1 VFESPKQHHLT
12 FANAIPLPL
21 HSEFHCSNIASTAAL
36 PLHWVMAFT
45 LSVNTNPLVN
55 RFAEPEDVVSA
66 LVDDVGIGHIQLV
79 HEFIN
84 PSWDA
89 KTIVRLTARMA
100 KALAAKKAKITS
112 AMTGPYGRLNHF
124 GHPDAD
130 VRAYY
135 VQWFKTYADIAAD
148 LDCPAIGT
156 QFAILTYR
164 DMDDPTRY
172 AAMID
177 IALECWR
184 AVAEHAAKRGLHY
197 LFWEPMS
204 VARELGHTLAATQA
218 LQDRIHLAQL
228 PLPLVPMVDIDHGD
242 VTSANPSDVDPY
254 AWAEDFAGQSP
265 IIHIKQSTMN
275 KGGHWPFTAQ
285 YNENGR
291 ITPLLLLDAI
301 RRGGGKDN
309 ELCLELAFREREP
322 TDRHVISALKESV
335 AFWAPHTKTGLN

>member
-1 VFESPKQHHLT
+1 MS
-12 FANAIPLPL
+12 
-21 HSEFHCSNIASTAAL
+21 
-36 PLHWVMAFT
+36 FT

-55 RFAEPEDVVSA
+55 RFAEPEE
-66 LVDDVGIGHIQLV
+66 LVAVLAGEIGIGHIQLV

-89 KTIVRLTARMA
+89 RTIARLTKVMA
-100 KALAAKKAKITS
+100 GALARHQAKITS

-135 VQWFKTYADIAAD
+135 VQWFKTYADIASD
-148 LDCPAIGT
+148 LGCPAIGT

-164 DMDDPTRY
+164 DMDDPTRNRSI
-172 AAMID
+172 MD
-177 IALECWR
+177 TALACWR
-184 AVAEHAAKRGLHY
+184 DVADHAARRGLEY

-204 VARELGHTLAATQA
+204 VARELGHTLRATQE
-218 LQDRIHLAQL
+218 LQDWISRAGFPI
-228 PLPLVPMVDIDHGD
+228 PLKPMVDIDHGD
-242 VTSANPSDVDPY
+242 VTSPDPRDVDPF
-254 AWAEDFAGQSP
+254 AWARDFATQSP

-285 YNENGR
+285 YNKDGR
-291 ITPLLLLDAI
+291 ITPEKLLAAI
-301 RRGGGKDN
+301 RDGGGTNN

-322 TDRHVISALKESV
+322 TDRNVVAALKESV
-335 AFWAPHTKTGLN
+335 AYWSPFTKTGFN